1 MAYSKEFRRQ
11 ILAACDGGLGTQ
23 AVALKFEVS
32 ESWVRRVKQER
43 RELGKLGPAT
53 KRKRI
58 PKWAAEADRIRAA
71 TERTPDLT
79 LAELQAEL
87 GTSLSRTTL
96 CRALRALRLS
106 FKKSIAR
113 RRTASA

>member
-11 ILAACDGGLGTQ
+11 ILAASDCGLGTQ

-32 ESWVRRVKQER
+32 QSWVRREKQER

-53 KRKRI
+53 KRKRT
-58 PKWAAEADRIRAA
+58 PEWAAEADRIRAA
-71 TERTPDLT
+71 IARTPDLT

-87 GTSLSRTTL
+87 ETSLSRTTL
-96 CRALRALRLS
+96 CRALRTLKLS
-106 FKKSIAR
+106 FKKCSAR
-113 RRTASA
+113 R

>member
-1 MAYSKEFRRQ
+1 MVYSKEFRHQ

-23 AVALKFEVS
+23 AVALRFDVS

-53 KRKRI
+53 KRRRT
-58 PKWAAEADRIRAA
+58 PKWAAEAERIRAA

-79 LAELQAEL
+79 LAELQTEL
-87 GTSLSRTTL
+87 GTTL
-96 CRALRALRLS
+96 TRSMAISPMVSTMRS
-106 FKKSIAR
+106 
-113 RRTASA
+113 T

>member
-53 KRKRI
+53 KRRRT
-58 PKWAAEADRIRAA
+58 PTWAAEADRIRAA
-71 TERTPDLT
+71 IARTPDLT
-79 LAELQAEL
+79 LAELQREL
-87 GTSLSRTTL
+87 ETSLSRTTL
-96 CRALRALRLS
+96 CRALRALKLS
-106 FKKSIAR
+106 FKKSAAR
-113 RRTASA
+113 RRTVSA